1 MRIRPTSMGLNLTPN
16 LPQLDSADSTPFAE
30 KTIVARL
37 FALGSAATWLI
48 AEYDT
53 EEKVAFGYAD
63 LFGQGSSGGAE
74 WGYVSIEE
82 LESLKFMGIPRVELD
97 AHFTPRPFAE
107 CVRADGTII

>member
-1 MRIRPTSMGLNLTPN
+1 MGLKLPTN
-16 LPQLDSADSTPFAE
+16 LPPLDSTDSTPFAE
-30 KTIVARL
+30 KTIVARI

-48 AEYDT
+48 AEYDP

-74 WGYVSIEE
+74 WGYVSIAELEE
-82 LESLKFMGIPRVELD
+82 LRFLGIPRVEVD
-97 AHFTPRPFAE
+97 AHFTPQPFRE

>member
-1 MRIRPTSMGLNLTPN
+1 MGLKLPTN
-16 LPQLDSADSTPFAE
+16 LPPLDSTDSTPFAE
-30 KTIVARL
+30 KTIIARI
-37 FALGSAATWLI
+37 FALRSAATWLI
-48 AEYDT
+48 AEYDP

-97 AHFTPRPFAE
+97 AHFSPRRFAD
-107 CVRADGTII
+107 CVRPDGSII